1 MFAGCTTI
9 CLAVI
14 VAPSVLPSTSTVLPF
29 VTAPDDAERV
39 PFWYAVE
46 DVSFTVTLWPVDVT
60 SPKPDVDTLLTL
72 PIDPPSAGPDRA
84 FDPRPPGVDAAAAA
98 VPAPVLAAAPA
109 TPYAPLPIAIA
120 VAPKA
125 MGLVSLRENMG

>member
-29 VTAPDDAERV
+29 VTAPDDAARV
-39 PFWYAVE
+39 PFSYAVE
-46 DVSFTVTLWPVDVT
+46 DVSFTVTFWPVDVT
-60 SPKPDVDTLLTL
+60 SPKPDVDTPLTL

-84 FDPRPPGVDAAAAA
+84 FDPRPGVDAAAAA
-98 VPAPVLAAAPA
+98 VPEPVLAVALP
-109 TPYAPLPIAIA
+109 TP
-120 VAPKA
+120 
-125 MGLVSLRENMG
+125 